1 RELTYHSD
9 LDLIIVHSGKS
20 KASQNDRLL
29 IQEYGVKL
37 IQRTIFLLTT
47 ITRSGFAYTMDT
59 RLRPSGNAGVLVT
72 PWEVYF
78 KYHRNSQAW
87 EHQALVKG
95 RIVAGASTQLESDGL
110 IETIGEFSKPGWFQD
125 VESGIEQAAYE
136 WEIPEDLAS
145 QIHHLRSRKEKE
157 LSAETD
163 KKRNLKE
170 GRGGL
175 LDVEFLTQYL
185 QLVHGRDIPEMR
197 TTETLKALE
206 NAGKHGL
213 LNQDQVSILSEG
225 YRHLRLIEN
234 GLRLLYD
241 DSTNMLDFDR
251 IDQPLIL
258 MLLKR
263 HGYETEDL
271 FKTVEKTTSSIRQVY
286 SEIMERA

>member
-1 RELTYHSD
+1 
-9 LDLIIVHSGKS
+9 
-20 KASQNDRLL
+20 
-29 IQEYGVKL
+29 
-37 IQRTIFLLTT
+37 
-47 ITRSGFAYTMDT
+47 M
-59 RLRPSGNAGVLVT
+59 
-72 PWEVYF
+72 
-78 KYHRNSQAW
+78 
-87 EHQALVKG
+87 
-95 RIVAGASTQLESDGL
+95 
-110 IETIGEFSKPGWFQD
+110 
-125 VESGIEQAAYE
+125 
-136 WEIPEDLAS
+136 
-145 QIHHLRSRKEKE
+145 RSRKEKE

-175 LDVEFLTQYL
+175 LDVEFMTQYL

-251 IDQPLIL
+251 IDQ
-258 MLLKR
+258 
-263 HGYETEDL
+263 H
-271 FKTVEKTTSSIRQVY
+271 
-286 SEIMERA
+286 

>member
-1 RELTYHSD
+1 
-9 LDLIIVHSGKS
+9 
-20 KASQNDRLL
+20 
-29 IQEYGVKL
+29 
-37 IQRTIFLLTT
+37 
-47 ITRSGFAYTMDT
+47 M
-59 RLRPSGNAGVLVT
+59 
-72 PWEVYF
+72 
-78 KYHRNSQAW
+78 
-87 EHQALVKG
+87 
-95 RIVAGASTQLESDGL
+95 
-110 IETIGEFSKPGWFQD
+110 
-125 VESGIEQAAYE
+125 
-136 WEIPEDLAS
+136 
-145 QIHHLRSRKEKE
+145 
-157 LSAETD
+157 
-163 KKRNLKE
+163 
-170 GRGGL
+170 

-197 TTETLKALE
+197 TTETLEALE

-241 DSTNMLDFDR
+241 DSTNILDFDR